1 MISKT
6 DKDGYETRYSYAKDG
21 KLVLT
26 EYADETTVRMEYDA
40 LRRLVMLEDSLGI
53 TRIKR
58 DEHGRIEEVED
69 PTGRKTDYTWGVH
82 GERKSITTPD
92 RKRTEY
98 QYDNL
103 MRLTS
108 LAVAEYEDGG
118 FGYDVMT
125 KKEIEKTTIRFCLY
139 FYTKEFANIMFIFKK
154 RILLLGFGYFLR

>member
-69 PTGRKTDYTWGVH
+69 TSGFVVCRYGY
-82 GERKSITTPD
+82 ERA
-92 RKRTEY
+92 R
-98 QYDNL
+98 
-103 MRLTS
+103 
-108 LAVAEYEDGG
+108 
-118 FGYDVMT
+118 
-125 KKEIEKTTIRFCLY
+125 
-139 FYTKEFANIMFIFKK
+139 
-154 RILLLGFGYFLR
+154 

>member
-1 MISKT
+1 MI
-6 DKDGYETRYSYAKDG
+6 YG

-69 PTGRKTDYTWGVH
+69 PAGRKTDYTWGAH

-108 LAVAEYEDGG
+108 LAVAGAEPGDESIVRYI
-118 FGYDVMT
+118 YDANGRLSQ
-125 KKEIEKTTIRFCLY
+125 KEMPEGIKTTYLY
-139 FYTKEFANIMFIFKK
+139 NS
-154 RILLLGFGYFLR
+154 R